1 MRWKAISGGI
11 VALLFLTACGSIP
24 LPTNCPN
31 IDTRPIVNLLITD
44 KARKTG
50 VTGSG
55 IMITRNGYILAAS
68 HLAERIQPTSKIQL
82 IYNGRFGSTPQ
93 VVDTIPALDLALLKV
108 EGTYAHVSLPEKMR
122 LPHEGETACAIGVDD
137 NSDTLGSEGVIG
149 KTRLVHIPA
158 TGTPLTVHEF
168 WATLLH
174 VGGLSGGI
182 VLSSDGVPLGLP
194 IMGGK
199 ERKTYIYE
207 GIEYTEHSRILL
219 FVPIS
224 KEFLRSLFPVLAPEL

>member
-24 LPTNCPN
+24 LPQNCPN
-31 IDTRPIVNLLITD
+31 IDTRPIVNVLITD
-44 KARKTG
+44 KTRKTG

-55 IMITRNGYILAAS
+55 VLITQSGYIVAAN
-68 HLAERIQPTSKIQL
+68 HLAWHIQPTSKVQF
-82 IYNGRFGSTPQ
+82 IYNGRFGPIPH
-93 VVDTIPALDLALLKV
+93 VVDALPVLDLALLKV
-108 EGTYAHVSLPEKMR
+108 EGTYARIALPEKIR
-122 LPHEGETACAIGVDD
+122 VPYEGETACALGVDD
-137 NSDTLGSEGVIG
+137 HSDTLGSEGVIG
-149 KTRLVHIPA
+149 KARLVRIPA
-158 TGTPLTVHEF
+158 TGTPLTVYEF
-168 WATLLH
+168 WATLPR

-182 VLSSDGVPLGLP
+182 ILSSDGVPLGLP

-207 GIEYTEHSRILL
+207 GIEYTQHSRVIL